1 MKPLLLIGGGGHCR
15 SCIDVIETQ
24 GQYKVAGIVD
34 LNEVDMAARLGY
46 PWLGSDEDLPDLL
59 RKYPSA
65 LVTVGQ
71 VKSPDIRI
79 ALFEK
84 LQALGADLPAIVSPL
99 AHVSRHAAVLPGTI
113 VMHGAIINASA
124 KVGANCII
132 NSQALVEHD
141 SVVAAHCHIS
151 TGARLNGDVHVETGS
166 FIGSGAVVHHGVRI
180 ASRCVV
186 GAGAIVVKNLTEGTI
201 FRGTR

>member
-15 SCIDVIETQ
+15 SCIDVIEAQ
-24 GQYKVAGIVD
+24 GRYTIAGIVD
-34 LNEVDMAARLGY
+34 INETDASARLGY
-46 PWLGSDEDLPDLL
+46 SWLGRDDDLPELL
-59 RKYPSA
+59 KKYPSA

-84 LQALGADLPAIVSPL
+84 LEALGADFPTVVSPL
-99 AHVSRHAAVLPGTI
+99 AHVSRHAVVLPGTI
-113 VMHGAIINASA
+113 VMHGATINASA

-151 TGARLNGDVHVETGS
+151 TGARLNGDVHIDTGS
-166 FIGSGAVVHHGVRI
+166 FIGSGAVVHHGVHI

-186 GAGAIVVKNLTEGTI
+186 GAGAIVMKNLTEGTI

>member
-1 MKPLLLIGGGGHCR
+1 MRPLLLIGGGGHCR
-15 SCIDVIETQ
+15 SCIDVIEAQ

-34 LNEVDMAARLGY
+34 LKEADAAARLGY
-46 PWLGSDEDLPDLL
+46 PWLGSDDDLPDLL

-84 LQALGADLPAIVSPL
+84 LQALGADLPTIVSPL
-99 AHVSRHAAVLPGTI
+99 AHVSRHAVVLPGTI

-151 TGARLNGDVHVETGS
+151 TGARLNGDVHIDTGS

-186 GAGAIVVKNLTEGTI
+186 GAGAIVAKNLTEGTI

>member
-1 MKPLLLIGGGGHCR
+1 VKPLLLIGGGGHCR

-24 GQYKVAGIVD
+24 GQYRIAGIVD
-34 LNEVDMAARLGY
+34 FNEADAAARLGY
-46 PWLGSDEDLPDLL
+46 PRLGSDDDLPDLL
-59 RKYPSA
+59 KKYPSA

-71 VKSPDIRI
+71 IKSPDTRI
-79 ALFEK
+79 SLFER
-84 LQALGADLPAIVSPL
+84 LQALGADFPTIVSPL
-99 AHVSRHAAVLPGTI
+99 AHVSRHAVVLPGTVI
-113 VMHGAIINASA
+113 MHGAIINAGA
-124 KVGANCII
+124 RVGANCII

-166 FIGSGAVVHHGVRI
+166 FIGSGAVVLHGVRI
-180 ASRCVV
+180 ANRCVV
-186 GAGAIVVKNLTEGTI
+186 GAGAIVAKNLTEGTI

>member
-1 MKPLLLIGGGGHCR
+1 LLIGGGGHCR
-15 SCIDVIETQ
+15 SCIDVIESQ
-24 GQYKVAGIVD
+24 GQYTVAGIVD
-34 LNEVDMAARLGY
+34 SNETDAAARLGY
-46 PWLGSDEDLPDLL
+46 PWLGRDDDLPDLL
-59 RKYPSA
+59 KKYPSA

-71 VKSPDIRI
+71 VKSPDTRI

-84 LQALGADLPAIVSPL
+84 LQALGADFPIIVSPL
-99 AHVSRHAAVLPGTI
+99 AHVSRHAVVLPGTV

-124 KVGANCII
+124 KVGENCII

-151 TGARLNGDVHVETGS
+151 TGARLNGDVHVEMGS
-166 FIGSGAVVHHGVRI
+166 FIGSGAIIHHGVRI
-180 ASRCVV
+180 ASRCIV

>member
-1 MKPLLLIGGGGHCR
+1 VKPLLLIGGGGHCR

-24 GQYKVAGIVD
+24 GQYAVAGIVD
-34 LNEVDMAARLGY
+34 FNETDVAACLGY
-46 PWLGSDEDLPDLL
+46 PWLGRDDDLPKLL
-59 RKYPSA
+59 KKYPSV

-71 VKSPDIRI
+71 VKSPDIRM
-79 ALFEK
+79 ALFER
-84 LQALGADLPAIVSPL
+84 LQALGADFPIIVSPL
-99 AHVSRHAAVLPGTI
+99 AHVSRHAVVSPGTI
-113 VMHGAIINASA
+113 IMHGAIINASA
-124 KVGANCII
+124 KIGANCII

>member
-1 MKPLLLIGGGGHCR
+1 VKPLLLIGGGGHCR
-15 SCIDVIETQ
+15 SCIDLIEAQ
-24 GQYKVAGIVD
+24 GLYTVAGIVD
-34 LNEVDMAARLGY
+34 LKETDAAARLGY
-46 PWLGSDEDLPDLL
+46 PWLGSDDDLPDLL
-59 RKYPSA
+59 KKYPSA

-84 LQALGADLPAIVSPL
+84 LQALGADFPVIISPR
-99 AHVSRHAAVLPGTI
+99 AHVSRHALVLPGTI
-113 VMHGAIINASA
+113 VMHGAIINACA

-141 SVVAAHCHIS
+141 TVVAAHCHIS
-151 TGARLNGDVHVETGS
+151 TGAKLNGEVHIDSGS
-166 FIGSGAVVHHGVRI
+166 FIGSGAVVHHGVHI
-180 ASRCVV
+180 GSRCVV
-186 GAGAIVVKNLTEGTI
+186 GAGAIVMKNLTESSV

>member
-15 SCIDVIETQ
+15 SCIDVIEAQ
-24 GQYKVAGIVD
+24 GLYTVAGVVD
-34 LNEVDMAARLGY
+34 LKETDAADRLGY
-46 PWLGSDEDLPDLL
+46 PWLGRDGDLPDLL
-59 RKYPSA
+59 KKYPSA

-84 LQALGADLPAIVSPL
+84 LQALGADLPTIVSPL
-99 AHVSRHAAVLPGTI
+99 AHVSRHAVVQPGTI
-113 VMHGAIINASA
+113 VMHGAIINAGA
-124 KVGANCII
+124 RVGANCII

-151 TGARLNGDVHVETGS
+151 TGAKLNGDVHIDTGS
-166 FIGSGAVVHHGVRI
+166 FIGSGAVVYHGVQI

-186 GAGAIVVKNLTEGTI
+186 GAGAIVAKNLTEGTI